1 MHICGTALERSAH
14 YKEAIQAYTAALEEN
29 NLGVQKDKKTI
40 WSSNIF
46 VRYWRL
52 WKEANL

>member
-1 MHICGTALERSAH
+1 VKLQVWSWGSGRTMHICGTALERSAH

-40 WSSNIF
+40 
-46 VRYWRL
+46 
-52 WKEANL
+52 